1 MKEITLEING
11 KEYKVK
17 VQEFGAE
24 KARLSV
30 NGTEYTVGLKD
41 LGEPKALDIRPAA
54 PPVKRAS
61 AAPAAKEGDSLRK
74 PKEVVGSGHVT
85 APLPGLILEI
95 LVKEGDKVK
104 AGEDV
109 LIMEAMKMENEVQS
123 PQEGTVKE
131 IKVRRG
137 DSVYEGDILIVLE

>member
-24 KARLSV
+24 KAKLSV

-54 PPVKRAS
+54 PPLKRQP
-61 AAPAAKEGDSLRK
+61 APAAKEGEPLRK
-74 PKEVVGSGHVT
+74 PREVVGSGHVT

-95 LVKEGDKVK
+95 LVKEGDTVK
-104 AGEDV
+104 AGQDV

>member
-24 KARLSV
+24 KAKLSV

-54 PPVKRAS
+54 PPLKRQP
-61 AAPAAKEGDSLRK
+61 APAAKEGEPLMVMVYIFHRMYPSCNARFLSWRK
-74 PKEVVGSGHVT
+74 WT
-85 APLPGLILEI
+85 
-95 LVKEGDKVK
+95 
-104 AGEDV
+104 
-109 LIMEAMKMENEVQS
+109 
-123 PQEGTVKE
+123 
-131 IKVRRG
+131 
-137 DSVYEGDILIVLE
+137 DIFS

>member
-17 VQEFGAE
+17 VEEFGAE
-24 KARLSV
+24 RARLSV
-30 NGTEYTVGLKD
+30 NGMEYNVGLKD
-41 LGEPKALDIRPAA
+41 LGEPKALDIRPSAR
-54 PPVKRAS
+54 PVKRETTPS
-61 AAPAAKEGDSLRK
+61 QGESLRK

-95 LVKEGDKVK
+95 MVKEGDQVK
-104 AGEDV
+104 AGQDV
-109 LIMEAMKMENEVQS
+109 VIMEAMKMENEVQS
-123 PQEGTVKE
+123 TQEGTVKE
-131 IKVRRG
+131 IKVKRG

>member
-17 VQEFGAE
+17 VHEFGAE
-24 KARLSV
+24 KAKLSV
-30 NGTEYTVGLKD
+30 NGTEYIVGLKD

-54 PPVKRAS
+54 PPVTRQAE
-61 AAPAAKEGDSLRK
+61 ATAAKGGELLRK
-74 PKEVVGSGHVT
+74 PKEVVGSGNVT

-95 LVKEGDKVK
+95 LVKEGDTVN
-104 AGEDV
+104 AGQDV

-123 PQEGTVKE
+123 PQGGTVKE

>member
-24 KARLSV
+24 KAKLSV

-54 PPVKRAS
+54 PPLKRQP
-61 AAPAAKEGDSLRK
+61 APAAKEGETLRK
-74 PKEVVGSGHVT
+74 PREVVGSGHVT

-95 LVKEGDKVK
+95 LVKEGDMVK
-104 AGEDV
+104 AGQDV

>member
-1 MKEITLEING
+1 
-11 KEYKVK
+11 
-17 VQEFGAE
+17 
-24 KARLSV
+24 
-30 NGTEYTVGLKD
+30 
-41 LGEPKALDIRPAA
+41 
-54 PPVKRAS
+54 
-61 AAPAAKEGDSLRK
+61 
-74 PKEVVGSGHVT
+74 
-85 APLPGLILEI
+85 LPGLILEI

>member
-24 KARLSV
+24 KAKLSV

-54 PPVKRAS
+54 QPLKRQP
-61 AAPAAKEGDSLRK
+61 APAAKEGELLRK
-74 PKEVVGSGHVT
+74 PREVVGSGHVT